1 MKERYFENTEYPK
14 FSFRNGI
21 IGMTRKTQ
29 EKNLKT
35 NEAKKRQS
43 YLKMASH
50 LESPYK
56 CKELTSSKRSKA
68 HAMSPSTHPKNHR
81 FKGRVEQ

>member
-1 MKERYFENTEYPK
+1 MKERYFENTENPK

-35 NEAKKRQS
+35 NEAKKRQR

-50 LESPYK
+50 LE
-56 CKELTSSKRSKA
+56 KA
-68 HAMSPSTHPKNHR
+68 HISVKSSPAQSGVRHMQCLHPHSLR
-81 FKGRVEQ
+81 ITDLRVE